1 MGYFPVY
8 LDLRGRRCVVIGD
21 DQEAQ
26 MKAGAL
32 VEAGAVVTVISPE
45 ERLTFT
51 EMAERGEITL
61 HPRGYEPGDLKDAFL
76 AISATTHDRPLSET
90 IRAEAEQEKCLLNV
104 VDITDL
110 CTWIYPALV
119 RRGDATVAIS
129 TNGRSPAMASFLR
142 REIDEA
148 LPAEYGMLLD
158 VLADVRADL
167 RRDGKRP
174 LSGRWQTALND
185 HETRA
190 KIAAGDEA
198 GLRNHLVA
206 LLTDG
211 SGG

>member
-1 MGYFPVY
+1 MAK
-8 LDLRGRRCVVIGD
+8 RG
-21 DQEAQ
+21 A
-26 MKAGAL
+26 
-32 VEAGAVVTVISPE
+32 
-45 ERLTFT
+45 
-51 EMAERGEITL
+51 ITL
-61 HPRGYEPGDLKDAFL
+61 HSRNYEPGDLKDAFL
-76 AISATTHDRPLSET
+76 AISATTHDRPLSEADK
-90 IRAEAEQEKCLLNV
+90 RPRPSEKNALLNV

-174 LSGRWQTALND
+174 PSGRWQTALND

-190 KIAAGDEA
+190 MISAGDAAGLWD
-198 GLRNHLVA
+198 RLVA

>member
-1 MGYFPVY
+1 M
-8 LDLRGRRCVVIGD
+8 
-21 DQEAQ
+21 
-26 MKAGAL
+26 
-32 VEAGAVVTVISPE
+32 SPATS
-45 ERLTFT
+45 RT
-51 EMAERGEITL
+51 RS
-61 HPRGYEPGDLKDAFL
+61 L

-90 IRAEAEQEKCLLNV
+90 IKAEAEREKCLLNV

-148 LPAEYGMLLD
+148 LPDGYGMLLD
-158 VLADVRADL
+158 VLADIREEL

-174 LSGRWQTALND
+174 PSGRWQTALND

-190 KIAAGDEA
+190 MISAGDAA
-198 GLRNHLVA
+198 GLRDRLVA

>member
-21 DQEAQ
+21 DDEAQ

-45 ERLTFT
+45 ERPRFT
-51 EMAERGEITL
+51 EMAERGDITL
-61 HPRGYEPGDLKDAFL
+61 HSRGYEPGDLKDAFL

-90 IRAEAEQEKCLLNV
+90 IKAEAEQEKCLLNV

-148 LPAEYGMLLD
+148 LPDGYGMLLD
-158 VLADVRADL
+158 VLADIREEL
-167 RRDGKRP
+167 RRDERMP
-174 LSGRWQTALND
+174 PSGRWQTALND
-185 HETRA
+185 EQARA
-190 KIAAGDEA
+190 HIDAEDESA
-198 GLRNHLVA
+198 LRQRLVA